1 MQTNNGD
8 RKLQTMNIR
17 NLLASVAT
25 LMLVA
30 CASTT
35 EVVPAGKD
43 TYVVAGDDA
52 AWEGTS
58 GAKIKATLYKKA
70 NAHCEKMGK
79 KLLPL
84 DESISS
90 YAAELRFRC
99 LEEDD
104 PEYVRPIMESVPDVR
119 IESK

>member
-1 MQTNNGD
+1 MYI
-8 RKLQTMNIR
+8 RKL
-17 NLLASVAT
+17 LAGAAT
-25 LMLVA
+25 LMVVA
-30 CASTT
+30 CASVT

-52 AWEGTS
+52 LEGTS
-58 GAKIKATLYKKA
+58 GANIKTDLYKKA
-70 NAHCEKMGK
+70 NAHCETMGK

-84 DESISS
+84 NETVSS
-90 YAAELRFRC
+90 YTAELRFRC

>member
-1 MQTNNGD
+1 
-8 RKLQTMNIR
+8 MNIKY
-17 NLLASVAT
+17 LFTAAAA
-25 LMLVA
+25 LMVTA
-30 CASTT
+30 CTSIT

-43 TYVVAGDDA
+43 TYVVAGDDSL
-52 AWEGTS
+52 EETS
-58 GAKIKATLYKKA
+58 GASIKTNLYKKA
-70 NAHCEKMGK
+70 NAHCETMGK

-84 DESISS
+84 NESVSS

-119 IESK
+119 IERK